1 MSAFATD
8 CSDSTRVQFGVSI
21 SSFHAH
27 TKEQTARKHVATEVQ
42 RIPSEEA
49 AAQSDLRATAI
60 KFPPAEVTLTY
71 VAVVHPDA
79 LPIVPAPA
87 FHHVI

>member
-1 MSAFATD
+1 MGS
-8 CSDSTRVQFGVSI
+8 VSHP
-21 SSFHAH
+21 SEHV
-27 TKEQTARKHVATEVQ
+27 QTARKHVAVEAQ
-42 RIPSEEA
+42 RIPSEEPA
-49 AAQSDLRATAI
+49 MQSDLCTQQSI
-60 KFPPAEVTLTY
+60 NFPPAEVTLTY